1 VKLSRRAQ
9 VALRYAAVAAAGFLL
24 AFVVVAFA
32 IFPNDTS
39 VREVKVPAL
48 VGLSLDEARRRLAG
62 AGLKLSLG
70 DSVAGGDRRATSV
83 VAQTPAAGARIFTGG
98 SVTLD
103 VTASQEPS
111 SVPELSGMVRT
122 DAISALQ
129 NAGLISGHVTEETSE
144 RPRGIVL
151 RTQPVAGQLVP
162 RGTPVDFVVSGGPPM
177 ITMPDLTGHDFED
190 ARGIVEQLGLRL
202 AAAVEYDSL
211 SVLPNGSVL
220 AHFPPFGARVTAGD
234 SVILRV
240 AGKP

>member
-1 VKLSRRAQ
+1 MKLSARAQ
-9 VALRYAAVAAAGFLL
+9 VALRYAAVAAAGFIL
-24 AFVVVAFA
+24 AFVIVAFA

-39 VREVKVPAL
+39 VREVKVPAV

-62 AGLKLSLG
+62 AGLKVSLG
-70 DSVAGGDRRATSV
+70 DSVPSGEKRGTSV
-83 VAQTPAAGARIFTGG
+83 VAQTPAAGTRLFSGG

-111 SVPELSGMVRT
+111 TVPEISGMVRT
-122 DAISALQ
+122 DAISALT
-129 NAGLISGHVTEETSE
+129 NAGLISGHVTEETSD

-151 RTQPVAGQLVP
+151 STRPAAGQLVP

-177 ITMPDLTGHDFED
+177 ITMPDLTGHGVED
-190 ARGIVEQLGLRL
+190 ARGILEQLGLRV
-202 AAAVEYDSL
+202 APVDYDSL
-211 SVLPNGSVL
+211 SVLPDGSVL
-220 AHFPPFGARVTAGD
+220 ATFPPFGARVTPGD